1 MKVHKWSKQLA
12 ILVLGLALV
21 LSACSQETPNETSEQ
36 ETEQVVVS
44 KTNTNGYYRV
54 ALTTVDG
61 KTQFKPSPSR
71 GLLTRYLTSRQD
83 IEAVEKGLT
92 RLSMKPFSP
101 DNHYFQ
107 DGTNLD
113 YDTLVSWLTPQLT
126 AAELAKAKENNPEYV
141 DLGLNPSADVK
152 VKTAEGV
159 EIVPEYLG
167 HILEQSYVTVSN
179 DGKAKL
185 AGISIGLSMTGCQ
198 YYTSQEGY
206 DRYHCYDNQT
216 LTQEAT
222 KAADAIAKYLRQDKG
237 LANVPILFGV
247 YKQAAANSSVPGQYI
262 AASVLDAG
270 VTTVSNW
277 EPVTQQTLL
286 LPSAAASTQ
295 IADVANAFTSFQT
308 QIASYFPGNVGVV
321 GYATVW
327 ENQLEQLYIEV
338 NLSSRSYMEI
348 IGLTQFMEAMV
359 NERYSFNTNLEI
371 VVKDG
376 QTTKAVIEKTYD
388 EVAKVNII
396 NG

>member
-1 MKVHKWSKQLA
+1 MIIMTVFSSA
-12 ILVLGLALV
+12 IFLT
-21 LSACSQETPNETSEQ
+21 ACSQGTTGETTEEP
-36 ETEQVVVS
+36 TEQVVVS

-54 ALTTVDG
+54 ALTSVDG
-61 KTQFKPSPSR
+61 KTQFTPSPSR

-92 RLSMKPFSP
+92 RLSMKPFNP
-101 DNHYFQ
+101 DTHYFQ
-107 DGTNLD
+107 DGTNLE

-126 AAELAKAKENNPEYV
+126 AAELAKAKENNPDYI
-141 DLGLNPSADVK
+141 DLGLNPSKDVK
-152 VKTAEGV
+152 IKTEEGV

-167 HILEQSYVTVSN
+167 HILEQTYVTVSN
-179 DGKAKL
+179 DGNATL

-198 YYTSQEGY
+198 YYTSPEGY

-222 KAADAIAKYLRQDKG
+222 KAADVIAKYLRQDKG
-237 LANVPILFGV
+237 LANIPILFGV

-262 AASVLDAG
+262 AGTVLNAG

-277 EPVTQQTLL
+277 EAVDQQTLL
-286 LPSAAASTQ
+286 LPSAAATTNIPE
-295 IADVANAFTSFQT
+295 IANTFTGFQT
-308 QIASYFPGNVGVV
+308 QVASYFPGNVGVV

-327 ENQLEQLYIEV
+327 EKQLEQLYIEV
-338 NLSSRSYMEI
+338 NVSSRSYMEI
-348 IGLTQFMEAMV
+348 VGLTQFMEAMV

-376 QTTKAVIEKTYD
+376 QATKAVIEKAYD
-388 EVAKVNII
+388 EVAIVNII

>member
-1 MKVHKWSKQLA
+1 MKLNKLSKLMA
-12 ILVLGLALV
+12 VLIIGSAFV
-21 LSACSQETPNETSEQ
+21 LSACSQDTTNETSQ
-36 ETEQVVVS
+36 ENTEQVVVS

-61 KTQFKPSPSR
+61 KTQFTPSPSR

-92 RLSMKPFSP
+92 RLSMKPFNP

-107 DGTNLD
+107 DGVNLE
-113 YDTLVSWLTPQLT
+113 YDMLVSWLAPQLT
-126 AAELAKAKENNPEYV
+126 AAELAKAKENNPDYV
-141 DLGLNPSADVK
+141 DLGLNPSTDVK

-167 HILEQSYVTVSN
+167 HILEQTYVTVN
-179 DGKAKL
+179 NGTATL

-198 YYTSQEGY
+198 YYTSPEGY
-206 DRYHCYDNQT
+206 DRYQCYDNQT

-237 LANVPILFGV
+237 LANIPILFGV

-262 AASVLDAG
+262 AATVLDAG
-270 VTTVSNW
+270 VTTVNNW
-277 EPVTQQTLL
+277 ETVNQQILL
-286 LPSAAASTQ
+286 LPSEAATTQ
-295 IADVANAFTSFQT
+295 IPEIANTFTGFQT
-308 QIASYFPGNVGVV
+308 QVASYFPGNVGVV

-327 ENQLEQLYIEV
+327 EKQLEQLYIEV
-338 NLSSRSYMEI
+338 NVSSRSYMEI
-348 IGLTQFMEAMV
+348 VGLTQFMEAMV

-376 QTTKAVIEKTYD
+376 QTTKAVIEKTY
-388 EVAKVNII
+388 EELAKVNII